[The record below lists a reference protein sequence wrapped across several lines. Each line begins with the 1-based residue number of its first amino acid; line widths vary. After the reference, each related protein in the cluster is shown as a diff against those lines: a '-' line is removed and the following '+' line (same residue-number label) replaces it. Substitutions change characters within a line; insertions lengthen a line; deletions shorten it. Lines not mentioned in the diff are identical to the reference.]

1 MTDGSSGRRARWRYV
16 DAGRVVV
23 LAVPILVRMRWR
35 LDRDGFDS
43 ARTLADHL
51 AKHRRTIRLKATS
64 VAEIVHRVAI
74 LSPDRLNCLP
84 QALTLWCLTRS
95 AGHQTELKIG
105 VAPRSGTSEA
115 LAAHAWVELDG
126 KALGE
131 NTTRYVTLSSDQ
143 HVMTGGLPGRRDP
156 QPAAKK
162 ATR

>member
-1 MTDGSSGRRARWRYV
+1 MEVNPGTAEFHAFPLYRKAGINRLSFGAQSFNDEKLASLGRIHCADETRGAFALARQ
-16 DAGRVVV
+16 A
-23 LAVPILVRMRWR
+23 
-35 LDRDGFDS
+35 GFDNIN
-43 ARTLADHL
+43 LDIMYGL
-51 AKHRRTIRLKATS
+51 PNQS
-64 VAEIVHRVAI
+64 V
-74 LSPDRLNCLP
+74 
-84 QALTLWCLTRS
+84 
-95 AGHQTELKIG
+95 
-105 VAPRSGTSEA
+105 SEA